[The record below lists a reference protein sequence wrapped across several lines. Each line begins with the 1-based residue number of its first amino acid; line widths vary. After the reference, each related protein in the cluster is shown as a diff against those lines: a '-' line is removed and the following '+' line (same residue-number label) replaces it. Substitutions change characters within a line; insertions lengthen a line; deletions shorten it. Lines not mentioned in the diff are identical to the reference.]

1 MRMHPSGVTESQ
13 SREVSASQSVPG
25 WSAFNTMLY
34 PKLPEN
40 KLAWLATAP

>member
-13 SREVSASQSVPG
+13 SREVSASQSVPV

-34 PKLPEN
+34 PMLPEN